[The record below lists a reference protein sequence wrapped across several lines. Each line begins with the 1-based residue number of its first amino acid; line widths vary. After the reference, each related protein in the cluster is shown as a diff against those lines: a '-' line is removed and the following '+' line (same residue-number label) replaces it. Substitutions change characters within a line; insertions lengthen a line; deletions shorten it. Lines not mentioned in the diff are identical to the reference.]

1 MRNLLIMTGFL
12 LALTPTAAWSFEGNR
27 DTGSSN
33 YWLAEPPRNLAPEE
47 EIASPAEMRE
57 APAAESPAA
66 PSAPPPL
73 SPPPISGIPQV
84 ESPMPEPTQSEP
96 ESSLAL
102 PPALGA
108 PPSVVTPD
116 KGVPDLQLAPTG
128 EEASGG
134 PTPQLP
140 PMP

>member
-57 APAAESPAA
+57 APAAEPQAA
-66 PSAPPPL
+66 PPIAAPLPPIQDIPSVGSPEPEAAQGEPEPFLTTPPPVL
-73 SPPPISGIPQV
+73 SASQYGTPQ
-84 ESPMPEPTQSEP
+84 QG
-96 ESSLAL
+96 SS
-102 PPALGA
+102 
-108 PPSVVTPD
+108 
-116 KGVPDLQLAPTG
+116 DLNLAPAG
-128 EEASGG
+128 EAANGG
-134 PTPQLP
+134 AAPQLP